1 MSFSLNVFRLMREH
15 AHIRTIL
22 LDCRIHFV
30 NIRQYREHSGRHML
44 TEQRRRQ
51 ILDVLKRDGRA
62 VAGEL
67 ARLWNVSE
75 DTIRRDMRDMA
86 LAGLLK
92 RVHGGALPIAAP
104 LPELSVRRGLA
115 TEEKRRLA
123 AAAVRLIAPGQVVF
137 FDGGTTTAEIVRQIP
152 RDMRLTVVTHA
163 PTIAAELEAHEA
175 VEVILVG
182 GRIYKHSMVA
192 VGPTA
197 LAAIERLRPDIFF
210 LGATAV
216 HPVEGLTTGDF
227 EEAAI
232 KRRILERSL
241 ATYCPVT
248 QDKLDSVSP
257 FGIASMLEL
266 TGLIVAAETTPDLTD
281 RYRAAGAALI
291 LA

>member
-1 MSFSLNVFRLMREH
+1 MRIR

-22 LDCRIHFV
+22 LDCRIHFD
-30 NIRQYREHSGRHML
+30 IIPQYREYSGKTML
-44 TEQRRRQ
+44 TEQRRRE

-86 LAGLLK
+86 SAGLLK
-92 RVHGGALPIAAP
+92 RVHGGALPVTAA
-104 LPELSVRRGLA
+104 LPELSVRRNLG

-123 AAAVRLIAPGQVVF
+123 AAAVRLISPGQVVF
-137 FDGGTTTAEIVRQIP
+137 LDGGTTTAEIVRQIP
-152 RDMRLTVVTHA
+152 RDMALTVVTHA
-163 PTIAAELEAHEA
+163 PTIAADLEMHTAI
-175 VEVILVG
+175 EVLLIG
-182 GRIYKHSMVA
+182 GRIYKHSMVS

-197 LAAIERLRPDIFF
+197 LASIERLRPDVFF

-216 HPVEGLTTGDF
+216 HPQEGLSTGDF

-248 QDKLDSVSP
+248 PDKLDRVSP
-257 FGIASMLEL
+257 FGIAGIAET
-266 TGLIVAAETTPDLTD
+266 TGLILLSETEQAVLDG
-281 RYRAAGAALI
+281 YRAAGASLI

>member
-1 MSFSLNVFRLMREH
+1 
-15 AHIRTIL
+15 
-22 LDCRIHFV
+22 
-30 NIRQYREHSGRHML
+30 ML

-86 LAGLLK
+86 SAGLLK
-92 RVHGGALPIAAP
+92 RVHGGALPVAAP

-137 FDGGTTTAEIVRQIP
+137 CDGGTTTAEIVRQIP
-152 RDMRLTVVTHA
+152 RDMALTVVTHA
-163 PTIAAELEAHEA
+163 PTIAAELEAHAA
-175 VEVILVG
+175 VEVILIG
-182 GRIYKHSMVA
+182 GRIYKHSMVS

-197 LAAIERLRPDIFF
+197 LAAIDRLRPDVFF

-216 HPVEGLTTGDF
+216 HPTEGLTTGDF

-248 QDKLDSVSP
+248 LDKLDSVSP
-257 FGIASMLEL
+257 FGIASISEL
-266 TGLIVAAETTPDLTD
+266 TGLIVASDTAPEVLDG
-281 RYRAAGAALI
+281 YRAAGATLI

>member
-1 MSFSLNVFRLMREH
+1 MRIH

-22 LDCRIHFV
+22 LDCRIYFGTIQH
-30 NIRQYREHSGRHML
+30 YREHSGKSML

-86 LAGLLK
+86 SAGLLK
-92 RVHGGALPIAAP
+92 RVHGGALPVTAP
-104 LPELSVRRGLA
+104 LPELAARRSLG

-123 AAAVRLIAPGQVVF
+123 AAAVGLIAPGQAVF
-137 FDGGTTTAEIVRQIP
+137 LDGGTTTAEIVRQIP
-152 RDMRLTVVTHA
+152 RDMPLTVITHA
-163 PTIAAELEAHEA
+163 PTIAADLEMHSAI
-175 VEVILVG
+175 EVVLIG
-182 GRIYKHSMVA
+182 GRIYRHSMVS

-197 LAAIERLRPDIFF
+197 LAAIERLRPDVFF

-216 HPVEGLTTGDF
+216 HPREGLTTGDF

-241 ATYCPVT
+241 ACYCPLT
-248 QDKLDSVSP
+248 SEKLDHISP
-257 FGIASMLEL
+257 FGIAGISEV
-266 TGLIVAAETTPDLTD
+266 TGLILLSETEETLLDG
-281 RYRAAGAALI
+281 YRADGARLI

>member
-1 MSFSLNVFRLMREH
+1 
-15 AHIRTIL
+15 
-22 LDCRIHFV
+22 
-30 NIRQYREHSGRHML
+30 ML

-86 LAGLLK
+86 SAGLLK
-92 RVHGGALPIAAP
+92 RVHGGALPVAAA
-104 LPELSVRRGLA
+104 LPELSVRRNLG

-123 AAAVRLIAPGQVVF
+123 AAAVRLISPGQVVF
-137 FDGGTTTAEIVRQIP
+137 LDGGTTTAEIVRQIP
-152 RDMRLTVVTHA
+152 RDMALTVITHA
-163 PTIAAELEAHEA
+163 PTIAAELEAHTA
-175 VEVILVG
+175 VEVVLIG
-182 GRIYKHSMVA
+182 GRIYKHSMVS

-197 LAAIERLRPDIFF
+197 LAAIERLRPDVFF

-216 HPVEGLTTGDF
+216 HPMEGLTTGDF

-241 ATYCPVT
+241 ATYCPLT
-248 QDKLDSVSP
+248 SEKLDSVSP
-257 FGIASMLEL
+257 FAIAGITEV
-266 TGLIVAAETTPDLTD
+266 TGLILISETEHTLLDS
-281 RYRAAGAALI
+281 YRTAGASLI

>member
-1 MSFSLNVFRLMREH
+1 MREL
-15 AHIRTIL
+15 AHIRMIL
-22 LDCRIHFV
+22 LDCRIHFG
-30 NIRQYREHSGRHML
+30 NILQYRENSGKTML

-67 ARLWNVSE
+67 ARFWNVSE

-86 LAGLLK
+86 SAGLLK
-92 RVHGGALPIAAP
+92 RVHGGALPVTAP
-104 LPELSVRRGLA
+104 LPELSVRRSLG

-123 AAAVRLIAPGQVVF
+123 AAAVRLISPGQVVF
-137 FDGGTTTAEIVRQIP
+137 LDGGTTTAEIVRQIP
-152 RDMRLTVVTHA
+152 RDMPLTVVTHA
-163 PTIAAELEAHEA
+163 PTIAAELEAHTA
-175 VEVILVG
+175 VEVVLIG
-182 GRIYKHSMVA
+182 GRIYKHSMVS

-197 LAAIERLRPDIFF
+197 IAAIERLRPDVFF

-216 HPVEGLTTGDF
+216 HPMEGLTTGDF

-248 QDKLDSVSP
+248 SDKLDRVSP
-257 FGIASMLEL
+257 FGIAGISEA
-266 TGLIVAAETTPDLTD
+266 TGLILVSETEQSVLDG
-281 RYRAAGAALI
+281 YRTAGASLI
-291 LA
+291 FS

>member
-1 MSFSLNVFRLMREH
+1 MRNH
-15 AHIRTIL
+15 AHFRTIL
-22 LDCRIHFV
+22 LDCRIICV
-30 NIRQYREHSGRHML
+30 IITRYREYSGRNVL

-67 ARLWNVSE
+67 ARLWGVSE

-86 LAGLLK
+86 SAGLLK
-92 RVHGGALPIAAP
+92 RVHGGALPVAAP
-104 LPELSVRRGLA
+104 LPALSVRRGLA

-123 AAAVRLIAPGQVVF
+123 AAAMRLISPGQVVF
-137 FDGGTTTAEIVRQIP
+137 LDGGTTTAEIVRQIP
-152 RDMRLTVVTHA
+152 RDMVLTVVTHA
-163 PTIAAELEAHEA
+163 PTIASELEGHTA
-175 VEVILVG
+175 VEVVLIG
-182 GRIYKHSMVA
+182 GRVYKHSMVA

-197 LAAIERLRPDIFF
+197 LAAIERLRPDVFF

-216 HPVEGLTTGDF
+216 HATDGLTTGDF

-241 ATYCPVT
+241 ATYCPLT
-248 QDKLDSVSP
+248 LDKLDSVSP
-257 FGIASMLEL
+257 FGIASIPEL
-266 TGLIVAAETTPDLTD
+266 TGVIVVSEAEDAVLD
-281 RYRAAGAALI
+281 GYRARGANVI

>member
-1 MSFSLNVFRLMREH
+1 
-15 AHIRTIL
+15 
-22 LDCRIHFV
+22 
-30 NIRQYREHSGRHML
+30 ML

-86 LAGLLK
+86 SAGLLK

-104 LPELSVRRGLA
+104 LPDLSVRRGLA

-137 FDGGTTTAEIVRQIP
+137 LDGGTTTAEIVRQIP
-152 RDMRLTVVTHA
+152 RDIALTVVTHA
-163 PTIAAELEAHEA
+163 PTIAAELERHAG
-175 VEVILVG
+175 VEVVLIG

-197 LAAIERLRPDIFF
+197 LAAIERLRPDVFF
-210 LGATAV
+210 LGVTAA
-216 HPVEGLTTGDF
+216 HPTEGLSTGDF

-232 KRRILERSL
+232 KRRIMERSL
-241 ATYCPVT
+241 ATYCPLT
-248 QDKLDSVSP
+248 LDKLDSISP
-257 FGIASMLEL
+257 FGIASIAAP
-266 TGLIVAAETTPDLTD
+266 TGLIMVAEADEAVLDE
-281 RYRAAGAALI
+281 YKAAAASI
-291 LA
+291 LLA